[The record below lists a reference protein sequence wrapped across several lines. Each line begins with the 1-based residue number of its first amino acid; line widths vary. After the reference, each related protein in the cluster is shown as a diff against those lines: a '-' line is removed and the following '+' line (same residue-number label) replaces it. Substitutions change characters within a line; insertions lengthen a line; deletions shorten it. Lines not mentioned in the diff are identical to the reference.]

1 MTGIDDIFRLGAAAD
16 VGVNVSVVAGKTR
29 LSLRQLADLKEGS
42 VLELDKTAD
51 EPVELYVNGVLAAR
65 GKLMLSGSE
74 LGICITE
81 IVIDG
86 GDK

>member
-1 MTGIDDIFRLGAAAD
+1 MTEIDDIFRLGAAVD
-16 VGVNVSVVAGKTR
+16 ISVNVSVVAGRTR

-51 EPVELYVNGVLAAR
+51 EPVDIYVNGVLAAR

-81 IVIDG
+81 IVIGG

>member
-1 MTGIDDIFRLGAAAD
+1 MTEIDDIFRLGAAAD
-16 VGVNVSVVAGKTR
+16 VSVNVSVVAGRTR

-51 EPVELYVNGVLAAR
+51 EPVDIYVNGVLAAK

-81 IVIDG
+81 IVIGG